1 MKGKS
6 AQMTLERGKGK
17 DTSNN
22 IFYVICL
29 NLTLSHP
36 NLVYRR
42 ENPQPE
48 AGLPVIKR
56 DSSP

>member
-17 DTSNN
+17 EDTPNN

-42 ENPQPE
+42 ENPQQKQ
-48 AGLPVIKR
+48 GYL
-56 DSSP
+56 S